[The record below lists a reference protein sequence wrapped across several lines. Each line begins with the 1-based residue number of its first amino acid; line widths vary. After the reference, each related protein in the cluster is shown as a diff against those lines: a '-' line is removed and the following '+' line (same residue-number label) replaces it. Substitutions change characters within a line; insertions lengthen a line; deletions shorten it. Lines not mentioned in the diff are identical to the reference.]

1 MRLGKSYRKLWW
13 ATAISNLGDGVAAV
27 AYPWIASAVTRSP
40 LLIAI
45 AAVASQ
51 LPRLIFTLPAGVITD
66 RFDRRKIIV
75 AMDLLRG
82 GLTLFVAF
90 AVLSKSHELP
100 NLNDLKSLTGVQTN
114 VALYLVIIFT
124 AFLFGMAEI
133 LRDNTAQT
141 LMPSIVEDENLEKAN
156 GRMWSAESLTN
167 SFIGPPLGSLLIAV
181 AIFLPVF
188 FNAAT
193 FFVGAALI
201 ASITNTLK
209 PLSQPKSESKINF
222 RAEIKEGFSWLWKHE
237 LLRPL
242 AIIAG
247 SVNGVISIIGA
258 TSILFAQEVLHTSVL
273 IFAILG
279 TAGAVG
285 GILGGTLGP
294 KLAAKIGSGSAITLA
309 LIVMPATVLIIG
321 LMDHWYFVWALTA
334 ALTFVAVLG
343 NIVILSLRQ
352 RIIPAHLLGRV
363 NSVYRLFAG
372 GSMPIGVLIGGVLV
386 TVNAHFMSRE
396 WALRSSYLV
405 AAALGFIILVIAAPK
420 LTTAKIEAARGNPK
434 INPSD

>member
-1 MRLGKSYRKLWW
+1 M
-13 ATAISNLGDGVAAV
+13 
-27 AYPWIASAVTRSP
+27 
-40 LLIAI
+40 
-45 AAVASQ
+45 
-51 LPRLIFTLPAGVITD
+51 
-66 RFDRRKIIV
+66 
-75 AMDLLRG
+75 
-82 GLTLFVAF
+82 
-90 AVLSKSHELP
+90 VLSKSHELP

-124 AFLFGMAEI
+124 AFLFGMAEV

-209 PLSQPKSESKINF
+209 PLSAPKNESKINF

-247 SVNGVISIIGA
+247 SLNGVVSIIGA
-258 TSILFAQEVLHTSVL
+258 TFILFAQEVLHTSVL
-273 IFAILG
+273 VFAILG

-294 KLAAKIGSGSAITLA
+294 KVAAKIGSGPSITLL
-309 LIVMPATVLIIG
+309 LIVMPTTVLAIG
-321 LMDHWYFVWALTA
+321 LMSHWYFVWALTA

-343 NIVILSLRQ
+343 NVIILSLRQ

-420 LTTAKIEAARGNPK
+420 LTTAKIEDAYAAATQ
-434 INPSD
+434 